1 MKLKLE
7 YKAKNQEEAS
17 LGDIILETAGSNNK
31 TSYLINLIASTIKRE
46 FYSDLNRDSIR
57 AFRTAL
63 LKANS
68 VLSDFQNNIDFK
80 AKAFTSRGTL
90 SCVSKNKKF
99 GKIKIDTSKKKN
111 VKKIKP
117 IKKIKPPKV
126 PKINKKII
134 LSAYSILIIILLLNI
149 IIPKLNTENSE
160 EPDLLANILE
170 KINQAEAVLL
180 FDEKEKARSF
190 LEEAEEMAENTNN
203 KEIKENI
210 SEQLDKANSI
220 EWLNNLEVIMLDFKP
235 EKIAGQRDRIY
246 IMGSDNLSYQLSE
259 NKFIPSEL
267 FDFNA
272 KYSNY
277 AYTLNNGQILKQGSP
292 WLKPDIDLSG
302 AIDLAIDG
310 SIYILFNDN
319 IKKFWKGVEQE
330 FSLEEISNPV
340 TEPKDIYTSLENDYI
355 YILEK
360 NRILVYNKKGQLFV
374 QYLSPQFIDLKSI
387 YVTSQDEI
395 MYVLNNSEVLRITL
409 TQP

>member
-1 MKLKLE
+1 MKLRLE
-7 YKAKNQEEAS
+7 YKAKNQEESS
-17 LGDIILETAGSNNK
+17 LGDLILETIDSNNK

-46 FYSDLNRDSIR
+46 FYFDVSRGPIK

-68 VLSDFQNNIDFK
+68 VLSDFEDNIELK
-80 AKAFTSRGTL
+80 VHAFTPQGTL
-90 SCVSKNKKF
+90 SCINKNNKF
-99 GKIKIDTSKKKN
+99 GKIKIDASKKKSI
-111 VKKIKP
+111 KKIKP
-117 IKKIKPPKV
+117 IKKIKLPKV

-149 IIPKLNTENSE
+149 IIPKLNTENSQ

-190 LEEAEEMAENTNN
+190 LEEAEKMAENINN
-203 KEIKENI
+203 QEVKNNI
-210 SEQLDKANSI
+210 SHQLDKANSI
-220 EWLNNLEVIMLDFKP
+220 ERLNNLEVIMLDFEPK
-235 EKIAGQRDRIY
+235 KIAGQRDRIY
-246 IMGSDNLSYQLSE
+246 IMGSDNASYQLSE
-259 NKFIPSEL
+259 SKFIPSEP

-277 AYTLNNGQILKQGSP
+277 AYTLKDGQILKQGNP
-292 WLKPDIDLSG
+292 WLKQDIDLFG

-310 SIYILFNDN
+310 SIYILFDNN
-319 IKKFWKGVEQE
+319 IKKFWKGEEQE
-330 FSLEEISNPV
+330 FVLEKISNPV
-340 TEPKDIYTSLENDYI
+340 SEPKDIYTSLENDYI

-360 NRILVYNKKGQLFV
+360 NRILVYNKKGQLIV

-387 YVTSQDEI
+387 YVTSQDEVI
-395 MYVLNNSEVLRITL
+395 YAINNNEVLRIKL
-409 TQP
+409 SL